1 MDNKKKIL
9 IADDDEDVLLLLRKI
24 LHDNGY
30 EVQCLRNANTI
41 VDGMTEWPDLFI
53 LDKEMAV
60 IDGIAICKYLKL
72 HKVARNIPIVMISGV
87 DCRQKAKAA
96 GVDCFIE
103 KPLDTT
109 KLLEAINQCLFV
121 PH

>member
-1 MDNKKKIL
+1 MDKKKKIL
-9 IADDDEDVLLLLRKI
+9 IVDDDEDVLLLLCKI

-72 HKVARNIPIVMISGV
+72 HKIARNIPIVMISGA
-87 DCRQKAKAA
+87 DYRQKAKAA
-96 GVDCFIE
+96 GANFFIE

-109 KLLEAINQCLFV
+109 RLLEAINQCLLV

>member
-1 MDNKKKIL
+1 
-9 IADDDEDVLLLLRKI
+9 
-24 LHDNGY
+24 
-30 EVQCLRNANTI
+30 
-41 VDGMTEWPDLFI
+41 
-53 LDKEMAV
+53 MAGF
-60 IDGIAICKYLKL
+60 DGIAICKYLKL

-87 DCRQKAKAA
+87 DCRHKAKAA